1 MTRIQRFIIKDC
13 VPFWLIWSA
22 FIVLWLIYNSKAI
35 IPDHIKFH
43 ISHFY
48 TISGFKNKYS
58 RRSMAA
64 GCDFC
69 YFIVVST
76 SKPDRPILPLTDTG
90 LYQIELTCTYRPYAH
105 KKCPH
110 MLQHVKEG
118 FVSRAMQLGDTPTQY
133 VNTPS
138 CDLRRDFQT
147 RWDYLLRLNDY
158 MTQDKYGLKAHE
170 LNNLFHIWFYYSKT
184 RDRSDWFEN

>member
-1 MTRIQRFIIKDC
+1 MTRLLRFRIKDC
-13 VPFWLIWSA
+13 VWLNWIFWLIWLA
-22 FIVLWLIYNSKAI
+22 FNVIWLIWHKSIMSYTISAKL
-35 IPDHIKFH
+35 KFP
-43 ISHFY
+43 ISCCTFC
-48 TISGFKNKYS
+48 ISGFKHKYS

-76 SKPDRPILPLTDTG
+76 SRPDRPILPLTDTG

-138 CDLRRDFQT
+138 CDIRGDFGT
-147 RWDYLLRLNDY
+147 R
-158 MTQDKYGLKAHE
+158 
-170 LNNLFHIWFYYSKT
+170 
-184 RDRSDWFEN
+184 